1 MGLPT
6 RPLRPRRAATLALA
20 TLLGLTGSAV
30 AAPDAGVA
38 AAPAAPTVAPGPAR
52 DFIAEARLFY
62 RVVACA
68 GDAPV
73 PASLDAAVIDAHC
86 KDLATRIA
94 RYQSRYVQPAS
105 EFFAAVRPAGL
116 PTTVVYPFGGG
127 DLASALITYPDA
139 REITTMSLEHPG
151 DPTRLATLDKRTLKN
166 NLALFRATIGG
177 LLANN
182 DSASVNMMKM
192 EKGPI
197 PGQLA
202 FFITAL
208 AILGYEPVSLHFVRL
223 DDTGAV
229 VPLSEADI
237 AAMGQKKAKKKKGT
251 WVDTDYSEAF
261 THMELAFRRRGDAAA
276 PLVVH
281 RHFAA
286 NLANDAFIGSP
297 LEKHL
302 RAKGRIVALT
312 KAASYLLWLTGFSGI
327 RDYLL
332 TSMDFMASDSTGIP
346 PRFARKAGFKQTTY
360 GTFTGS
366 YLGTGEKENEAF
378 RALWSSQPRRKLRFR
393 YGYPDTAGNVHLMI
407 TAPAA
412 KAAP

>member
-6 RPLRPRRAATLALA
+6 RPQRPRRAASIALVTLV
-20 TLLGLTGSAV
+20 GLSG
-30 AAPDAGVA
+30 A
-38 AAPAAPTVAPGPAR
+38 AAAQPAPAIAPGPAR
-52 DFIAEARLFY
+52 DFIGDARLFY

-68 GDAPV
+68 GDDPI
-73 PASLDAAVIDAHC
+73 PATLDAAVIEAHC
-86 KDLATRIA
+86 KDLAARIA

-105 EFFAAVRPAGL
+105 EFFATVRPAGL

-166 NLALFRATIGG
+166 NLALFRGVIGG

-223 DDTGAV
+223 DDAGAV
-229 VPLSEADI
+229 VPLSDADI
-237 AAMGQKKAKKKKGT
+237 SAIGHKKAKKKKGT

-261 THMELAFRRRGDAAA
+261 TNMELAFRKRGDASA
-276 PLVVH
+276 PLVIH

-286 NLANDAFIGSP
+286 NLANDAFLGSP
-297 LEKHL
+297 IDKHL

-312 KAASYLLWLTGFSGI
+312 KAASYLLWITGFSGI

-332 TSMDFMASDSTGIP
+332 ANMDFMVSDSTGVP

-366 YLGTGEKENEAF
+366 YLGASEKENEAF
-378 RALWSSQPRRKLRFR
+378 RALWSSQPKRKLKFR
-393 YGYPDTAGNVHLMI
+393 YGYPDIAGNVHLMI
-407 TAPAA
+407 TAPA